1 MVVSNYNNF
10 INEKL
15 SIFGEL
21 KNLFSKMLINTSDDV
36 KKPID
41 DLLNK
46 FNTTYKP
53 DDFKRHLT
61 TYLKI
66 QSDNMTKTLNDSNNI
81 SNIIKITNDNL
92 IGIYCS
98 LDIFTRSMNDDNY
111 TFEKIFEESNNER
124 VKKLFV
130 LDEKFFIKNVELFS
144 VELIIELSK
153 SLGINKDDIY
163 KQWQEY
169 KSKNE
174 NINYNIYNYNQF
186 IIEQEQNDQQN
197 DQQKEQEQKEIQE
210 NLVKL
215 KTNIIKWFDIFLY
228 KILKDVVKK
237 QPEQDVIKTL
247 KSNINKMSIT
257 DNKDSVSKILNAIT
271 QIDDKNTLIEL
282 RDFLSSKGLNIN
294 KDIAPL

>member
-1 MVVSNYNNF
+1 MLVNNYNNF

-21 KNLFSKMLINTSDDV
+21 KNLFSKMLINTSDEI

-41 DLLNK
+41 ELLNK

-53 DDFKRHLT
+53 DDFKKHLT

-124 VKKLFV
+124 VK
-130 LDEKFFIKNVELFS
+130 
-144 VELIIELSK
+144 
-153 SLGINKDDIY
+153 
-163 KQWQEY
+163 
-169 KSKNE
+169 
-174 NINYNIYNYNQF
+174 NY
-186 IIEQEQNDQQN
+186 
-197 DQQKEQEQKEIQE
+197 
-210 NLVKL
+210 
-215 KTNIIKWFDIFLY
+215 LY
-228 KILKDVVKK
+228 
-237 QPEQDVIKTL
+237 
-247 KSNINKMSIT
+247 
-257 DNKDSVSKILNAIT
+257 
-271 QIDDKNTLIEL
+271 
-282 RDFLSSKGLNIN
+282 
-294 KDIAPL
+294 

>member
-1 MVVSNYNNF
+1 
-10 INEKL
+10 
-15 SIFGEL
+15 
-21 KNLFSKMLINTSDDV
+21 
-36 KKPID
+36 
-41 DLLNK
+41 
-46 FNTTYKP
+46 
-53 DDFKRHLT
+53 
-61 TYLKI
+61 
-66 QSDNMTKTLNDSNNI
+66 MTKTLNDSNNI

>member
-81 SNIIKITNDNL
+81 S
-92 IGIYCS
+92 
-98 LDIFTRSMNDDNY
+98 
-111 TFEKIFEESNNER
+111 R
-124 VKKLFV
+124 VC
-130 LDEKFFIKNVELFS
+130 N
-144 VELIIELSK
+144 
-153 SLGINKDDIY
+153 
-163 KQWQEY
+163 
-169 KSKNE
+169 
-174 NINYNIYNYNQF
+174 
-186 IIEQEQNDQQN
+186 
-197 DQQKEQEQKEIQE
+197 
-210 NLVKL
+210 
-215 KTNIIKWFDIFLY
+215 
-228 KILKDVVKK
+228 
-237 QPEQDVIKTL
+237 
-247 KSNINKMSIT
+247 
-257 DNKDSVSKILNAIT
+257 
-271 QIDDKNTLIEL
+271 
-282 RDFLSSKGLNIN
+282 
-294 KDIAPL
+294 